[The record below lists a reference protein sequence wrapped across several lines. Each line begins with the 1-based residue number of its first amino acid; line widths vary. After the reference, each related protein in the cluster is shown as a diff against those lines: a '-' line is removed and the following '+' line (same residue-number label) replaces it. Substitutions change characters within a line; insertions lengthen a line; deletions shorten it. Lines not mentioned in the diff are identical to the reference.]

1 MITTCL
7 QTFTHGRQA
16 RFLPSSGL
24 LVQCAPRHPLLGGS
38 REKFFRMLDLNVVGM
53 VYVADVMYGGTPDPI
68 GNEGKVDDVDGD
80 SSTPKY
86 MLVKMKLMTSKLVS
100 KLLNKVSAEA
110 VLLTLKSLANTL
122 SMQLKSMV
130 KPLVEMLTKALSMM
144 SKLMSNPL
152 AITRPKS

>member
-1 MITTCL
+1 
-7 QTFTHGRQA
+7 
-16 RFLPSSGL
+16 
-24 LVQCAPRHPLLGGS
+24 
-38 REKFFRMLDLNVVGM
+38 MLDLNVVGM

-68 GNEGKVDDVDGD
+68 GGQGKVDDVDGD

-86 MLVKMKLMTSKLVS
+86 MLVKTKLMTSKLVAN
-100 KLLNKVSAEA
+100 LLNKVSAEA
-110 VLLTLKSLANTL
+110 VSLTLKSLANTL
-122 SMQLKSMV
+122 SMQLKSMA

>member
-1 MITTCL
+1 
-7 QTFTHGRQA
+7 
-16 RFLPSSGL
+16 
-24 LVQCAPRHPLLGGS
+24 
-38 REKFFRMLDLNVVGM
+38 M

-68 GNEGKVDDVDGD
+68 GGQGKVDDVDGD

-86 MLVKMKLMTSKLVS
+86 MLVKTKLMA
-100 KLLNKVSAEA
+100 KLLNKVSVEV

-152 AITRPKS
+152 AIT